1 MASLT
6 LNYDDLFASFL
17 GAITDYKLA
26 SLDQSDAYQLMA
38 GYLRKT
44 IARSYIKRLFTTSS
58 LDDETQIFTFELR
71 HPTNSENDEDMLEWV
86 KLILSKGMVVEWCEP
101 MVRSVVNMS
110 QFFGGKENKYY
121 SQAQHLSELRGLL
134 EDAKLELRR
143 EIADRGYINNTYLGN
158 VK

>member
-6 LNYDDLFASFL
+6 LNYDDLFSAFL

-26 SLDQSDAYQLMA
+26 SLDQSDAYQLMS

-44 IARSYIKRLFTTSS
+44 VSKSYIKRLFTTTS
-58 LDDETQIFTFELR
+58 LDDEAQIFTFELR
-71 HPTNSENDEDMLEWV
+71 HPTDSENDDDMREWV

-101 MVRSVVNMS
+101 QVKNIVNTAMMY
-110 QFFGGKENKYY
+110 GGKEQKFY
-121 SQAQHLSELRGLL
+121 SQSQHLSELRGLL
-134 EDAKLELRR
+134 EDTKMASRR

>member
-6 LNYDDLFASFL
+6 LNYDDLFSAFL

-71 HPTNSENDEDMLEWV
+71 HPTNSENDEDMREWV
-86 KLILSKGMVVEWCEP
+86 KLILSKGMVVEWAT
-101 MVRSVVNMS
+101 VQVQSVVNTLHGYMT
-110 QFFGGKENKYY
+110 KEQKFY
-121 SQAQHLSELRGLL
+121 SESAHLAELQNLL
-134 EDAKLELRR
+134 ANTEKSLRT
-143 EIADRGYINNTYLGN
+143 EISDRGYINNTYLGN

>member
-71 HPTNSENDEDMLEWV
+71 HPTNSENDEDMREWV
-86 KLILSKGMVVEWCEP
+86 KLILSKGMVVEWAEP
-101 MVRSVVNMS
+101 QVKSVTNMA
-110 QFFGGKENKYY
+110 QFFGGKEEKFYA
-121 SQAQHLSELRGLL
+121 QANHMSELRGLL
-134 EDAKLELRR
+134 EDTKLELRR